1 MLHFYLSPN
10 FNFFCFKSISYIIKF
25 NTQKSAD
32 VSGTVVMVNDY
43 MVFVYKFLTSNS
55 IVI

>member
-1 MLHFYLSPN
+1 MLHFYLSQN

-25 NTQKSAD
+25 NTQKSVD
-32 VSGTVVMVNDY
+32 VSATVVMVVDY
-43 MVFVYKFLTSNS
+43 MVFVYKFFTSNS